1 MFWSA
6 VTQMWLL
13 MQLCNVTDKRMHQW
27 SIKTVSMSLMI
38 ILQSLNIKRSVM
50 MLFSLNDDEKN
61 TAVENNNL
69 FIII

>member
-1 MFWSA
+1 
-6 VTQMWLL
+6 
-13 MQLCNVTDKRMHQW
+13 
-27 SIKTVSMSLMI
+27 MI

-61 TAVENNNL
+61 IIIKSNDT